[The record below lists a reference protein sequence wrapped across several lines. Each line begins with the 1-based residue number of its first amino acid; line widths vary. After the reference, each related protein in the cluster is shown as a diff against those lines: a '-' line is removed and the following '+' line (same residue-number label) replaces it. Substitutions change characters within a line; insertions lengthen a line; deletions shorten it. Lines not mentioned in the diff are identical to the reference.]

1 MFCEAAPS
9 SASRPNRKAKL
20 QMDAELIL
28 MQLFSGV
35 ALGAILVI
43 TALGL
48 STIFSMLGV
57 VNFAHGALFM
67 VGAYAGLWVASL
79 TGSFWWGLL
88 VAPIMIGV
96 FGMIIEFVLVR
107 PLYGR
112 SIDDPLLLTFGLS
125 YVLVEAVR
133 MIFGSDGIPFP
144 TPPQLTG
151 VVDLGVG
158 FFPVYRLFVV
168 GVVIAVLLLLWLGLE
183 KTKFGLIVRAG
194 ARDPTI
200 MRVLGIDISKVW
212 LLVFGLG
219 VGLAA
224 LGGVLAGPMRSV
236 NPEMGSLVLAE
247 AFVVTVIGGLGSL
260 LGSIVAGLL
269 VGVAISMTALFA
281 PEMATIVMFALMA
294 VVLLIRP
301 QGLFGKLA

>member
-1 MFCEAAPS
+1 
-9 SASRPNRKAKL
+9 
-20 QMDAELIL
+20 MDTELIL

-48 STIFSMLGV
+48 SIIFGMLGV

-88 VAPIMIGV
+88 VAPIMIGM
-96 FGMIIEFVLVR
+96 FGMLIEYFLIR

-125 YVLVEAVR
+125 YILVEGVR
-133 MIFGSDGIPFP
+133 IVFGSDGIPFP
-144 TPPQLTG
+144 TPTLLTG

-158 FFPVYRLFVV
+158 FFPIYRIFVV
-168 GVVIAVLLLLWLGLE
+168 GIVFFVVMLLWLGLE

-194 ARDPTI
+194 ARDPT
-200 MRVLGIDISKVW
+200 MMKVLGVDISKVW

-219 VGLAA
+219 VGLAS
-224 LGGVLAGPMRSV
+224 LGGVLSGPMRSV
-236 NPEMGSLVLAE
+236 NPEMGALVLAE

-260 LGSIVAGLL
+260 VGSIIAGLL
-269 VGVAISMTALFA
+269 VGVVISMTALFA

-294 VVLLIRP
+294 IVLLIRP

>member
-1 MFCEAAPS
+1 
-9 SASRPNRKAKL
+9 
-20 QMDAELIL
+20 MDADLIL
-28 MQLFSGV
+28 IQLFSGL

-48 STIFSMLGV
+48 SIIFGMLGV

-67 VGAYAGLWVASL
+67 AGAYGGLWVASL

-88 VAPIMIGV
+88 VAPVMIGL
-96 FGMIIEFVLVR
+96 FGMIIEWLLVR

-112 SIDDPLLLTFGLS
+112 SVDDPLLLTFGLS

-133 MIFGSDGIPFP
+133 IVFGNDGIPFP
-144 TPPQLTG
+144 TPPLLAG
-151 VVDLGVG
+151 VANLGIG
-158 FFPVYRLFVV
+158 YFPIYRLFVI
-168 GVVIAVLLLLWLGLE
+168 VVVALVLLLLWLALE

-200 MRVLGIDISKVW
+200 MRVLGVNISKVW
-212 LLVFGLG
+212 LLVFGVG

-224 LGGVLAGPMRSV
+224 LGGVLAGPMRTV
-236 NPEMGSLVLAE
+236 NPEMGSLVLIE

-260 LGSIVAGLL
+260 LGSVVAGLL

-281 PEMATIVMFALMA
+281 PELGTIVMFALMA
-294 VVLLIRP
+294 LILLIRP
-301 QGLFGKLA
+301 RGLFGKAA

>member
-1 MFCEAAPS
+1 
-9 SASRPNRKAKL
+9 
-20 QMDAELIL
+20 MDLSLII
-28 MQLFSGV
+28 MQLLSGI
-35 ALGAILVI
+35 ALGAVLVI

-48 STIFSMLGV
+48 TIVFGMLGV

-67 VGAYAGLWVASL
+67 IGAYTGLYLASL

-88 VAPIMIGV
+88 LAPILIGA
-96 FGMIIEFVLVR
+96 FGMLIEFVLIR
-107 PLYGR
+107 RLYGR

-125 YVLVEAVR
+125 YILVEGVR
-133 MIFGSDGIPFP
+133 IVFGSDGIPFP
-144 TPPQLTG
+144 TPPQLIG
-151 VVDLGVG
+151 VLDLGIG
-158 FFPVYRLFVV
+158 FFPRYRLFV
-168 GVVIAVLLLLWLGLE
+168 IALVAVVLLVLWLTLE
-183 KTKFGLIVRAG
+183 KTRIGLIVRAG

-200 MRVLGIDISKVW
+200 MQVLGVDIGRVW
-212 LLVFGLG
+212 LAIFGLG

-247 AFVVTVIGGLGSL
+247 AFVVTVIGGLGSIV
-260 LGSIVAGLL
+260 GAVVAGLMVGISISL
-269 VGVAISMTALFA
+269 VALFA

-301 QGLFGKLA
+301 QGLFGIRGRAA

>member
-1 MFCEAAPS
+1 
-9 SASRPNRKAKL
+9 
-20 QMDAELIL
+20 MDAELIA

-35 ALGAILVI
+35 ALGAILIMV
-43 TALGL
+43 ALGL
-48 STIFSMLGV
+48 SIIFGMLGV

-88 VAPIMIGV
+88 IAPIAIGA
-96 FGMIIEFVLVR
+96 FGMLIERFLIR
-107 PLYGR
+107 PLYKR
-112 SIDDPLLLTFGLS
+112 SIDDPLLLTFGLG

-133 MIFGSDGIPFP
+133 IAFGSDGIPFQ
-144 TPPQLTG
+144 TPPELAG
-151 VVDLGVG
+151 VADLGIG
-158 FFPVYRLFVV
+158 FFPIYRLFVV
-168 GVVIAVLLLLWLGLE
+168 AVVVVVLVLLWLGLE

-194 ARDPTI
+194 AKDPQI
-200 MRVLGIDISKVW
+200 MRVLGVDIAKVW

-219 VGLAA
+219 IGLTA
-224 LGGVLAGPMRSV
+224 LGGVLAAPMRNV

-247 AFVVTVIGGLGSL
+247 AFVVTVIGGMGSL
-260 LGSIVAGLL
+260 VGAVVAGLL

-294 VVLLIRP
+294 LVLLVKP
-301 QGLFGKLA
+301 QGLFGKPVRG

>member
-1 MFCEAAPS
+1 
-9 SASRPNRKAKL
+9 
-20 QMDAELIL
+20 MDAELIL
-28 MQLFSGV
+28 IQLFSGV

-48 STIFSMLGV
+48 SIIFGMLGV

-67 VGAYAGLWVASL
+67 IGAYGGLWVASL

-88 VAPIMIGV
+88 VAPIMIGL
-96 FGMIIEFVLVR
+96 FGMVIEWLLVR

-112 SIDDPLLLTFGLS
+112 SVDDPLLLTFGLS

-133 MIFGSDGIPFP
+133 IVFGSDGIPFP
-144 TPPQLTG
+144 TPPQLSG
-151 VVDLGVG
+151 VANLGIG
-158 FFPVYRLFVV
+158 YFPIYRLFVI
-168 GVVIAVLLLLWLGLE
+168 VVVAVVLLLLWLALE

-200 MRVLGIDISKVW
+200 MRVLGVNISKVW
-212 LLVFGLG
+212 LLVFGVG

-224 LGGVLAGPMRSV
+224 LGGVLAGPMRTV
-236 NPEMGSLVLAE
+236 NPEMGSLVLIE

-260 LGSIVAGLL
+260 LGSVVAGLL

-281 PEMATIVMFALMA
+281 PELGTIVMFALMA
-294 VVLLIRP
+294 LILLVRP
-301 QGLFGKLA
+301 RGLFGKAA